1 MISGISI
8 TCFAASYAVVL
19 ALEVSRLFFRS
30 RVRWAVMVGFAAAG
44 MLAQTLFLAYRA
56 SHAQGSPLSSKE
68 DWYLIAAWVLAGV
81 YLYLTCFHPQKAF
94 GVFLLPLVLGLIG
107 VGALLADAAPFAR
120 EPASR
125 VWGAIHGVSLLLAT
139 VSVVGG
145 FAAGLMYLHQSY
157 HLKHKR
163 PLRAGLQLPS
173 LEWLRK
179 TNGRAMI
186 LALYTLGLGILS
198 GIVLNLVR
206 RGPQSSGVAWN
217 DPAVLSTTGMFAWL
231 LIAVLAGFF
240 YRPAREGH
248 KVAYVTVVSFVFLV
262 LVGIGLLLDSG
273 HGGLRARRGSLGPSP
288 APRATRYVR
297 LSSLTEQKGQAGKPD
312 APQFPLCRTPWPHLS
327 QERPWA

>member
-30 RVRWAVMVGFAAAG
+30 GVRWAVMVGFAGAG
-44 MLAQTLFLAYRA
+44 MLAHTLFLAYRA
-56 SHAQGSPLSSKE
+56 AHALGSPLSSKE
-68 DWYLIAAWVLAGV
+68 DWYLIAAWVLAGA
-81 YLYLTCFHPQKAF
+81 YLWLTCFHPRNAY
-94 GVFLLPLVLGLIG
+94 GLFLLPLVLGLIG
-107 VGALLADAAPFAR
+107 VGALLVDSAPFAR

-139 VSVVGG
+139 VSIVGG

-163 PLRAGLQLPS
+163 PPRAGLRLPS

-179 TNGRAMI
+179 ANSRAMI
-186 LALYTLGLGILS
+186 FSLQMLGLGILS

-217 DPAVLSTTGMFAWL
+217 DPAVLSTIVMFAWL
-231 LIAVLAGFF
+231 LIAVLAGLF
-240 YRPAREGH
+240 YRPAREGR
-248 KVAYVTVVSFVFLV
+248 KVAFVTVVSFIFLV
-262 LVGIGLLLDSG
+262 IALGIGLLIDSR
-273 HGGLRARRGSLGPSP
+273 HGDLRPRRGSQSG
-288 APRATRYVR
+288 
-297 LSSLTEQKGQAGKPD
+297 SSVSEG
-312 APQFPLCRTPWPHLS
+312 
-327 QERPWA
+327 RPWA